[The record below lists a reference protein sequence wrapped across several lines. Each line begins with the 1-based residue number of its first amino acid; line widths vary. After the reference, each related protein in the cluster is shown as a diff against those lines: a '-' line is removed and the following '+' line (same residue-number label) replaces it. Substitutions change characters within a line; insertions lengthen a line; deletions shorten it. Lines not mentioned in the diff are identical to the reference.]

1 MRLTPYVCTYTSM
14 NECVPFCSHVA
25 CTCQVIITFKFI
37 YLCFIFLVLT
47 AFGSV
52 SDMSDSDASTV
63 DPNDSDASTVDPNDS
78 NASTVDPD
86 DFDATEELDT
96 NDIQR
101 TMNSSPDLFADYP
114 EVTKTMSSK
123 ESKSYERSSS
133 STEKSKLKPVSFSKK
148 ETIVKRR
155 SNVHEL
161 SDSGSDTDEDK
172 SNNKLALANSAEAR
186 NKVKD
191 ANGDSIHKKAYK
203 RDYSQAFNSNKQYK
217 RDHSQAFDSKST
229 TTHSHSDKEK
239 IDKQKFL
246 SDFLSMS
253 DDDLDVVSH
262 KKVKT
267 SSDSKDRKEFKG
279 YDKKDKEICK
289 DKQFKHQTNADN
301 STSKK
306 TLHSEKVKHYK
317 YETHVS
323 TEDKVSKEFIK
334 HYKKENEISK
344 EKQQK
349 LQTHPGDASR
359 TSKTNLNGEKYKP
372 NESEKYATKGDSVSM
387 KRKSSSSSPHF
398 LKKSDT
404 VLLSTSKDKVEKGQ
418 KPVCKYGS
426 KCYRKN
432 PSHREE
438 FTHPGTVQDISLNIY
453 ILILGSVHVDVP
465 VSLHCG
471 P

>member
-1 MRLTPYVCTYTSM
+1 M
-14 NECVPFCSHVA
+14 NECVPFCLHVA
-25 CTCQVIITFKFI
+25 YTCQVIITFKFI
-37 YLCFIFLVLT
+37 YLCFNFLDLT
-47 AFGSV
+47 VFGSV
-52 SDMSDSDASTV
+52 SDMSDSDTSTV

-78 NASTVDPD
+78 DASIVDPD

-101 TMNSSPDLFADYP
+101 AMNSSPDLFADYP
-114 EVTKTMSSK
+114 EVTKTISSK
-123 ESKSYERSSS
+123 ESKSYDRSSS
-133 STEKSKLKPVSFSKK
+133 STEKSLLKPNSFSKK
-148 ETIVKRR
+148 ETLVKRR

-161 SDSGSDTDEDK
+161 SDSGSDTDQDK
-172 SNNKLALANSAEAR
+172 SNNKLASANSAEVR
-186 NKVKD
+186 NKVKI

-229 TTHSHSDKEK
+229 TTHSEKEK

-253 DDDLDVVSH
+253 DDDLDVVRH

-289 DKQFKHQTNADN
+289 DKQLKHQTNADN
-301 STSKK
+301 SISKK

-317 YETHVS
+317 SETHVM
-323 TEDKVSKEFIK
+323 TEDKVNKEFIK
-334 HYKKENEISK
+334 HSKKEKEISK
-344 EKQQK
+344 EKQHN

-359 TSKTNLNGEKYKP
+359 TSKTNLNGEKCKP
-372 NESEKYATKGDSVSM
+372 SESEKYATKADSVSM
-387 KRKSSSSSPHF
+387 KRKSSSSSPHL

-404 VLLSTSKDKVEKGQ
+404 VLLSTSKGKVEKGQ

-438 FTHPGTVQDISLNIY
+438 FSHPGKVQDI
-453 ILILGSVHVDVP
+453 P
-465 VSLHCG
+465 RKFTF
-471 P
+471 